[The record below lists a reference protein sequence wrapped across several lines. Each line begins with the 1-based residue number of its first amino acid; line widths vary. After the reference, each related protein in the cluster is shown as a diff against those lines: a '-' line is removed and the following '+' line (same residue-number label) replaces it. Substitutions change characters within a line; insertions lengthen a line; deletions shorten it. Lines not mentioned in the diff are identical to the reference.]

1 MRAEGRQLLLEL
13 LQLLCVHGF
22 HLCMP
27 LMHVTPHAWPF
38 FLSHLVHF
46 AVHAHAAFWA
56 VLGKD
61 RDGVAE
67 NETPRE

>member
-1 MRAEGRQLLLEL
+1 MCAERRQLLLEL
-13 LQLLCVHGF
+13 LLLLCVHGF
-22 HLCMP
+22 HLGMP

-38 FLSHLVHF
+38 FLSPH
-46 AVHAHAAFWA
+46 AMHAHAAFWA
-56 VLGKD
+56 FLGKG